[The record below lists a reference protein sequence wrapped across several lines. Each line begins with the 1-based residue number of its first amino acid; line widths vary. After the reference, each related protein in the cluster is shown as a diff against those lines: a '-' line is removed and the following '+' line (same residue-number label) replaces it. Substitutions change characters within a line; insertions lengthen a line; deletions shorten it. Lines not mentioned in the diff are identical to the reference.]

1 MGSLSADQKVDE
13 RSRVLR
19 EEPLGAIAIHEPVVV
34 LHEHRPAGADR
45 IHHAQPFDAVRM
57 IEREFARDD
66 AAPVVRDHRTLV
78 DVQRVHEMHDV
89 ERELR
94 AVVAGCRRRRL
105 AVAARV
111 GREQTNSVAEVRR
124 NAHPFM
130 AGLGPAVDRD
140 DRPPG
145 PAFQVVHAQTRR
157 VDETTLQTTP
167 PQSRPFDR
175 NITQSNSKSETHFMD
190 FVALRSR

>member
-1 MGSLSADQKVDE
+1 
-13 RSRVLR
+13 VLR

-34 LHEHRPAGADR
+34 LDEHRPAGTDR
-45 IHHAQPFDAVRM
+45 IHHAQALDAVRM

-66 AAPVVRDHRTLV
+66 AAPVVRDHRTRV

-94 AVVAGCRRRRL
+94 AVVAGLRRRRS

-111 GREQTNSVAEVRR
+111 GREQSDAGIEMRCDAR
-124 NAHPFM
+124 PFI

-140 DRPPG
+140 DRAPG
-145 PAFQVVHAQTRR
+145 AAF
-157 VDETTLQTTP
+157 
-167 PQSRPFDR
+167 
-175 NITQSNSKSETHFMD
+175 
-190 FVALRSR
+190 